1 MADIIAIDLY
11 NPKDAKEVKRWLLED
26 FEKND
31 KISALTQEDVRK
43 EIERFTSV
51 YGDFSKVVAGI
62 TILVAMLFISTI
74 VMISVK
80 ERTGEISA
88 LRALGFSRASIF
100 KLVLIESM
108 LICLIG
114 FILGLIFGALGTEII
129 NIYAQSVAT
138 GLPEGF
144 KIAKITP
151 GLLLRATGSITL
163 LGVLVGLIPAYWASR
178 LNIVDALKSE

>member
-1 MADIIAIDLY
+1 LY
-11 NPKDAKEVKRWLLED
+11 NPSDAEEVKQWLLED
-26 FEKND
+26 FEEND
-31 KISALTQEDVRK
+31 KISAYTQEDVRE
-43 EIERFTSV
+43 EIERFTSI
-51 YGDFSKVVAGI
+51 YRGFSEMVAGI

-100 KLVLIESM
+100 KLVLIESV

-114 FILGLIFGALGTEII
+114 FIIGLIFGALGTEII
-129 NIYAQSVAT
+129 NTYAQNVAT

-144 KIAKITP
+144 KIAKITTE
-151 GLLLRATGSITL
+151 LLLRATGSITI